1 MPQLIDLGRIRFSFL
16 GEYSSGTT
24 YEINDVVRYG
34 ANAYVYKYATPA
46 AGNLP
51 TNTTYWS
58 LMTSGVQYEGVWSN
72 ATSYQPKDIVT
83 FGAKAYIAL
92 SAHSAQDPTQTAY
105 WEVLTDGVRSLGA
118 WSNATAKYFPG
129 DIVTRG
135 GTQYVTTIYHT
146 PNASFNVDLTAGT
159 PKWAVFAAGLRNRG
173 VWAVSTAY
181 LKDDIVSNSLNAYI
195 ATTDFTSN
203 ATNFAS
209 ETGGNWTLFTS
220 GTDNLPAQAG
230 NANKLL
236 KTDGTDAAWTNAI
249 NLSGTAQVDGIM
261 HMGDQALEILA
272 TESLDNVIGFGV
284 GNAGGSS
291 DEFTQFTIWNRNT
304 DGLASTDV
312 IAQVYNGSD
321 LDGFIDMGITGENF
335 DSATYG
341 ITGPSDGYV
350 FMVAPGPDTKTVSN
364 KALTSNVATLTTSTA
379 HGFASGNSIVIEGVD
394 ATFNGTY
401 TLTGAPTSTT
411 FTYAKTASNV
421 ASAAVSG
428 GTPTAKRYKGA
439 GNLVLATGDTGTAN
453 KIIFAAGGLESG
465 TTQMAITPDENI
477 HIEIATPSTS
487 PTTGALTVVGGVG
500 ISGDGYI
507 LGDVSINGSLT
518 VFGGA
523 FESEQLLSSGALFT
537 TGVGATN
544 DTADRGY
551 IYEYKEAMA
560 TPVTFEMK
568 NVLGANGIGT
578 ITRKSYNTVT
588 KGIAAN
594 VATVL
599 LDVAGSH
606 DIIVGDVCIIT
617 NLGAGFDG
625 TVTITGVTA
634 TTITY
639 ASATATFGTVAD
651 TDGLCRV
658 KIPTGQTGF
667 VYGDRITV
675 ANSTVGAF
683 NGNRDFVLSVT
694 DDVIT
699 FDFSATQASTA
710 ATGTVTVNNKTR
722 YGGAVRDFSTGKVV
736 FFDDHL
742 PEAGSGQVL
751 QPPQTQINFAQAS
764 LGAAAIKVGG
774 LEFTSSSSVVGD
786 PTFTGNPT
794 ISGNATLSGTANVI
808 SGTFTGNGTFSGN
821 PTFSGTPVFS
831 GNPSFTGTPV
841 FSGGVRVQEMIEDV
855 VDVSHTSNAI
865 TLNYNDGNI
874 FFLTNTPAGAMTAA
888 ITNAPTVDGRI
899 FTVNLFVTQGATG
912 YIPSTLTINNTA
924 FTIKWIGGLVP
935 TPTSTSGKI
944 DIFSYTIMRR
954 GGTYTA
960 FGSATLN
967 Q

>member
-34 ANAYVYKYATPA
+34 ANAYVYKFATPA

-92 SAHSAQDPTQTAY
+92 SAHSGQDPTQTAY
-105 WEVLTDGVRSLGA
+105 WEVLTDGVRSTGA
-118 WSNATAKYFPG
+118 WSSATAKYFPG

-135 GTQYVTTIYHT
+135 GTQYITNSYHT
-146 PNASFNVDLTAGT
+146 PDASFSVDLAASR
-159 PKWAVFAAGLRNRG
+159 WAVFAAGLRNRG
-173 VWAVSTAY
+173 PWTASTAY

-195 ATTDFTSN
+195 ATQDFTSN

-209 ETGGNWTLFTS
+209 ETAGRWTLFTS
-220 GTDNLPAQAG
+220 GTDNLPAQAS
-230 NANKLL
+230 NADKLL
-236 KTDGTDAAWTNAI
+236 TTNGTDAAWTDSI
-249 NLSGTAQVDGIM
+249 NLSGDAQIDGIL
-261 HMGDQALEILA
+261 HVGDQALEIIAAEGL
-272 TESLDNVIGFGV
+272 TEVIGFGV

-291 DEFTQFTIWNRNT
+291 DNFTQFTVWNRNT
-304 DGLASTDV
+304 DGLASTDI

-321 LDGFIDMGITGENF
+321 VSGFIDMGITGDKFASE
-335 DSATYG
+335 TYG
-341 ITGPSDGYV
+341 ITGPNDGYI
-350 FMVAPGPDTKTVSN
+350 FMVAPDPLTKTISN
-364 KALTSNVATLTTSTA
+364 KALTSNVATLTTTTA
-379 HGFASGNSIVIEGVD
+379 HGFVAGKQVTVSGVD

-401 TLTGAPTSTT
+401 TIVATPTATT
-411 FTYAKTASNV
+411 FTFAKTAANV
-421 ASAAVSG
+421 TSAASG
-428 GTPTAKRYKGA
+428 GTATQPTGD
-439 GNLVLATGDTGTAN
+439 GNLVLATGDTGRTN
-453 KIIFAAGGLESG
+453 KIVFAAGGLTSG
-465 TTQMAITPDENI
+465 NTQMEITPDENI

-500 ISGDGYI
+500 VQGDQYI

-523 FESEQLLSSGALFT
+523 FESETLVSSTPLFT
-537 TGVGATN
+537 TGTGATN
-544 DTADRGY
+544 DTSDRGFLV
-551 IYEYKEAMA
+551 EYKEPMA
-560 TPVTFEMK
+560 SSYSFQIGSVSASSTT
-568 NVLGANGIGT
+568 GT
-578 ITRKSYNTVT
+578 ITRKSYSTVT
-588 KGIAAN
+588 KGITSN

-606 DIIVGDVCIIT
+606 DIVVGDVCIIT

-625 TVTITGVTA
+625 TVTITAVTS
-634 TTITY
+634 TTISY
-639 ASATATFGTVAD
+639 VSATASFGTVAD
-651 TDGLCRV
+651 TDGLVRV

-667 VYGDRITV
+667 VYGDRINVSGCSV
-675 ANSTVGAF
+675 AAF
-683 NGNRDFVLSVT
+683 NGNKDFVKSIV

-699 FDFSATQASTA
+699 FDMTLTQASVSA
-710 ATGTVTVNNKTR
+710 SGTVTVSTKTR
-722 YGGAVRDFSTGKVV
+722 YGGLARDFSTGKWVY
-736 FFDDHL
+736 FDDHL
-742 PEAGSGQVL
+742 PVAGAGQEL
-751 QPPQTQINFAQAS
+751 LAPSDQIDFAQAN
-764 LGAAAIKVGG
+764 LGSPSIKVGG
-774 LEFTSSSSVVGD
+774 LEFTASSSVLGD

-794 ISGNATLSGTANVI
+794 LSGNVTLSGSANVI

-855 VDVSHTSNAI
+855 VDVSHASNVV
-865 TLNYNDGNI
+865 TMDYTTGNI
-874 FFLTNTPAGAMTAA
+874 FFLTNTPSGAMTAA
-888 ITNAPTVDGRI
+888 VTNAPTVDGRI
-899 FTVNLFVTQGATG
+899 FTINLFVTQGATG
-912 YIPSTLTINNTA
+912 YAPTTLTINNTA
-924 FTIKWIGGLVP
+924 FTIKWISGIVP

>member
-16 GEYSSGTT
+16 GEYAAGTT

-34 ANAYVYKYATPA
+34 ANAYVYKFATPA

-92 SAHSAQDPTQTAY
+92 SAHSGQDPTQTAY
-105 WEVLTDGVRSLGA
+105 WEVLTDGVRSTGA
-118 WSNATAKYFPG
+118 WSAATAKYFPG

-135 GTQYVTTIYHT
+135 GTQYITNSYHT
-146 PNASFNVDLTAGT
+146 PDASFSVDLTASR
-159 PKWAVFAAGLRNRG
+159 WAVFAAGLRNRG
-173 VWAVSTAY
+173 AWAVSTAY

-209 ETGGNWTLFTS
+209 ETAGRWTLFTS
-220 GTDNLPAQAG
+220 GTDNLPAQAS

-236 KTDGTDAAWTNAI
+236 TTDGTDAAWTNSI
-249 NLSGTAQVDGIM
+249 NLSGTAQIDGIL
-261 HMGDQALEILA
+261 HVGDQALEIIAAEGL
-272 TESLDNVIGFGV
+272 TNVIGFGV

-291 DEFTQFTIWNRNT
+291 EEFTQFTIWNRNA

-312 IAQVYNGSD
+312 IAQTHDASD

-335 DSATYG
+335 DAEIYG
-341 ITGPSDGYV
+341 ITGPNDGYI
-350 FMVAPGPDTKTVSN
+350 FMVAPAG
-364 KALTSNVATLTTSTA
+364 TS
-379 HGFASGNSIVIEGVD
+379 GD
-394 ATFNGTY
+394 
-401 TLTGAPTSTT
+401 
-411 FTYAKTASNV
+411 
-421 ASAAVSG
+421 
-428 GTPTAKRYKGA
+428 
-439 GNLVLATGDTGTAN
+439 GNLVLATGDTGQAN
-453 KIIFAAGGLESG
+453 KIIFAAGGLQSG
-465 TTQMAITPDENI
+465 TTQMEITPNENI

-500 ISGDGYI
+500 VQGDQYI

-523 FESEQLLSSGALFT
+523 FESETLVSSTPLFT
-537 TGVGATN
+537 TGTGATN
-544 DTADRGY
+544 DTSDRGFLV
-551 IYEYKEAMA
+551 EYKEPMA
-560 TPVTFEMK
+560 SSYAFEIG
-568 NVLGANGIGT
+568 NVSASATTGT
-578 ITRKSYNTVT
+578 ITRKSYATVT
-588 KGIAAN
+588 KGITSN

-606 DIIVGDVCIIT
+606 DIVVGDVCIIT

-625 TVTITGVTA
+625 TVTITAVTS
-634 TTITY
+634 TTISYT
-639 ASATATFGTVAD
+639 SATASFGTVAD
-651 TDGLCRV
+651 TDGVVRV

-667 VYGDRITV
+667 VYGDRINVSGCSV
-675 ANSTVGAF
+675 AAF
-683 NGNRDFVLSVT
+683 NGNRDFVKSIT

-699 FDFSATQASTA
+699 FDLTLTQASVSA
-710 ATGTVTVNNKTR
+710 SGTVTVSTKTR
-722 YGGAVRDFSTGKVV
+722 YGGLARDFSTGKWVY
-736 FFDDHL
+736 FDDHL
-742 PEAGSGQVL
+742 PVAGAGQELVA
-751 QPPQTQINFAQAS
+751 PSDQINFAQAS
-764 LGAAAIKVGG
+764 LGSPAIKVGG
-774 LEFTSSSSVVGD
+774 LEFTTSSSVVGD
-786 PTFTGNPT
+786 PEFTGNPT
-794 ISGNATLSGTANVI
+794 LSGNVTLSGSANVI

-855 VDVSHTSNAI
+855 VDVSHASNVI
-865 TLNYNDGNI
+865 TLNYDDGNI
-874 FFLTNTPAGAMTAA
+874 FFLTNTPSGALTAA

-912 YIPSTLTINNTA
+912 YAPTTLTINNTA
-924 FTIKWIGGLVP
+924 FTIKWIGGVVP
-935 TPTSTSGKI
+935 TPTSSSGKI